1 MDQDLSNSISGA
13 VGVNGLLSIVVSLA
27 CIALSWWALQH
38 LKLDL
43 VVRHP
48 KGPQGKLLHLL
59 LAIVLGRFV
68 AEFLIDYIT
77 WSQMIRY
84 ML

>member
-1 MDQDLSNSISGA
+1 MNQDVSNSIGA
-13 VGVNGLLSIVVSLA
+13 VGVSGLISIVVSLV
-27 CIALSWWALQH
+27 CIALAWWALQQI
-38 LKLDL
+38 KLDL

-59 LAIVLGRFV
+59 LAVVLGRFV

-84 ML
+84 MF

>member
-1 MDQDLSNSISGA
+1 MNQDLSNSISA
-13 VGVNGLLSIVVSLA
+13 VGVNGFVSIVVSLI
-27 CIALSWWALQH
+27 CIALAWWALQQV
-38 LKLDL
+38 KLDL

-59 LAIVLGRFV
+59 LAVVLGRFV

-84 ML
+84 MF

>member
-1 MDQDLSNSISGA
+1 MNQDLSNSIGA
-13 VGVNGLLSIVVSLA
+13 VGVSGLISIVVSLV
-27 CIALSWWALQH
+27 CIALAWWALQQV
-38 LKLDL
+38 KLDL

-59 LAIVLGRFV
+59 LAVVLGRIV

-84 ML
+84 MF